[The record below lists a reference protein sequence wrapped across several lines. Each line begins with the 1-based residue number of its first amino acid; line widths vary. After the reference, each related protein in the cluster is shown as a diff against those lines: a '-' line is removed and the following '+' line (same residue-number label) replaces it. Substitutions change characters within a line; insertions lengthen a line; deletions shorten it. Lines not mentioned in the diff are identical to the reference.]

1 MERIDEKNLNMLKKS
16 VDNMIRIL
24 QELLNHATREDADPF
39 NQRRM
44 IDALVAHLKCSDA
57 LLELQQDTLGL
68 VQEHLIDQKGLGFT
82 QIASSKPPTPEIMEK
97 IHAAVKGVLDAEEIA
112 VPAH

>member
-1 MERIDEKNLNMLKKS
+1 MERIDEENLNMLKKS

-24 QELLNHATREDADPF
+24 QELLNHATREDANGF

-44 IDALVAHLKCSDA
+44 VDALVAHLKCSEA
-57 LLELQQDTLGL
+57 IIELQQDTLGL
-68 VQEHLIDQKGLGFT
+68 VQEHLKSQKDLGFT
-82 QIASSKPPTPEIMEK
+82 QFASSKPPTPEMMEK
-97 IHAAVKGVLDAEEIA
+97 IHAAVKGVLEAEGVA